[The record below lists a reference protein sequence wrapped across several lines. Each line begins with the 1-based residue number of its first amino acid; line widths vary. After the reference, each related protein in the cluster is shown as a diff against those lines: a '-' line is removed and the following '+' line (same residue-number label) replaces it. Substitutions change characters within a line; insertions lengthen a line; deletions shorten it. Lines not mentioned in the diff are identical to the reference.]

1 MDALIDLFTSF
12 SGLLSLAVI
21 GFIFLMAFY
30 FYRLIRNNVEKAVA
44 EQELKKQMAT
54 SQGNKPAGAAVSR

>member
-30 FYRLIRNNVEKAVA
+30 FYRLVQNNVEKAVA
-44 EQELKKQMAT
+44 EQERKEQAAV
-54 SQGNKPAGAAVSR
+54 SHRNKPA

>member
-21 GFIFLMAFY
+21 GFIFLMAYY
-30 FYRLIRNNVEKAVA
+30 FYRLVSNNVEKAVA
-44 EQELKKQMAT
+44 EQEKKERAAAT
-54 SQGNKPAGAAVSR
+54 RVNKTAAASR

>member
-21 GFIFLMAFY
+21 AFIFLMAVY
-30 FYRLIRNNVEKAVA
+30 FYRLIRNNVEREVA
-44 EQELKKQMAT
+44 EQEQRERAAASRVSKPTGAT
-54 SQGNKPAGAAVSR
+54 LPR

>member
-21 GFIFLMAFY
+21 GFILLMAFY
-30 FYRLIRNNVEKAVA
+30 FYRLVRNNVEKAVA
-44 EQELKKQMAT
+44 EQERQEKAAA
-54 SQGNKPAGAAVSR
+54 SHGNKPAGAAVSR

>member
-21 GFIFLMAFY
+21 AFIFLMAAF
-30 FYRLIRNNVEKAVA
+30 FVRLVRNNVEKAVA
-44 EQELKKQMAT
+44 EQERIAAQAT
-54 SQGNKPAGAAVSR
+54 GSNK